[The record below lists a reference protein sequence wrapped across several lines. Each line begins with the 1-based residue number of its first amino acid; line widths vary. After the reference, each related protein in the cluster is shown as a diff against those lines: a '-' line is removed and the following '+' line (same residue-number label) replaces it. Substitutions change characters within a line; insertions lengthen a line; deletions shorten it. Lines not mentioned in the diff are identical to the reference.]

1 MKTSN
6 ICQIAPLPDYNNVSA
21 MAENFETGNKRM
33 KHRVNREEQIIK
45 YILKSREQK
54 LGSERRAQ
62 LIPEVED
69 QCNDI
74 PMIVTKEIEV
84 DEVIYHKCI
93 SGGLVFVPK
102 YEQISPT
109 STSMS
114 ALTSTSTST
123 STSTLFI
130 PTTTIPVIGSCERV
144 FLLISFLIH
153 PFLKF

>member
-1 MKTSN
+1 
-6 ICQIAPLPDYNNVSA
+6 

-84 DEVIYHKCI
+84 DEVIN
-93 SGGLVFVPK
+93 GGLVFVPK

-109 STSMS
+109 STLMS
-114 ALTSTSTST
+114 ALTSTTTST

-144 FLLISFLIH
+144 FPLISFLIH